1 MKRALVAYAT
11 FSGSTSEVAQAVAAA
26 LTANGLEAEALPLES
41 IDKLDGYDAVVIGA
55 PMILGWHRGA
65 RRFLHRHRAALRRVP
80 FAVFV
85 MAMSLTQTSETS
97 QDGVPILV
105 DGKLAKAPARP
116 GRLSLRERYA
126 TVANYARPILKA
138 ARPARPGSLAFFG
151 GRLDYGRLKW
161 WAVLFAMVIVRA
173 PAGDR
178 RDFAAI
184 RSWAEGLAV
193 TLRSGAE
200 PLRAEPPAST
210 SP

>member
-26 LTANGLEAEALPLES
+26 LTANGLEADALP
-41 IDKLDGYDAVVIGA
+41 IDSVEKLDGYDAVVVGA

-65 RRFLHRHRAALRRVP
+65 LRFLHRHRAALRRVP

-85 MAMSLTQTSETS
+85 MAMSLTQTGETE
-97 QDGVPILV
+97 QDGVPILL
-105 DGKLAKAPARP
+105 DGKLAKAPGRP

-126 TVANYARPILKA
+126 TVGNYARPILKA
-138 ARPARPGSLAFFG
+138 VRPARPASLAFFG

-184 RSWAEGLAV
+184 RSWAEGLAA
-193 TLRSGAE
+193 TLRA
-200 PLRAEPPAST
+200 
-210 SP
+210 